1 MERNLRS
8 NPRGCEPHVDVATGF
23 GGLAALRLAARSV
36 IAQADRAGYAV
47 SVAAVELPAAD
58 DECARSMSLALRASI
73 RDTDQCFRLDE
84 SLIVVLMPMAA
95 SRSVAKIMERT
106 ACMTDRDFA
115 YGVATTG
122 TDSMQ
127 IGMLVARAAA
137 RLNHFTASSFR

>member
-8 NPRGCEPHVDVATGF
+8 NPKACEPHTDAATGF
-23 GGLAALRLAARSV
+23 GGIAALRLAARSV
-36 IAQADRAGYAV
+36 IAQADLAGYAV
-47 SVAAVELPAAD
+47 SVAAVELPATD
-58 DECARSMSLALRASI
+58 DDCARSMSLALRASI
-73 RDTDQCFRLDE
+73 RDTDRCFRVDD

-95 SRSVAKIMERT
+95 SRAVAGVMERT

-122 TDSMQ
+122 IDSGQ

-137 RLNHFTASSFR
+137 RLNHFTASSLR